1 MNVPDRRA
9 PALGIALLAVGL
21 YFLLKQQ
28 LHFRGPGPILLLI
41 GTILLAASAMR
52 GFRGPI
58 VPAGVL
64 IGLGTGF
71 LLRDPLAAWM
81 PGWAVLIFFLGAGLL
96 LAAGIERYAARDRR
110 PAPVVPG
117 TILIAIAL
125 VAAVA
130 QNLSIPEN
138 LQDAAWRLWPWALIA
153 AGAVLV
159 VQAFRARKR
168 S

>member
-1 MNVPDRRA
+1 MSVPDRRG
-9 PALGIALLAVGL
+9 PALGVALLAVGL

-28 LHFRGPGPILLLI
+28 LHFRGAGPILLLI
-41 GTILLAASAMR
+41 GTILLTVSALR

-58 VPAGVL
+58 VPAAVL

-71 LLRDPLAAWM
+71 LLRDPLAPWM
-81 PGWAVLIFFLGAGLL
+81 PGWAVLLFFLGSGLL
-96 LAAGIERYAARDRR
+96 LAAAIERYAARERR
-110 PAPVVPG
+110 PATVVPG

-138 LQDAAWRLWPWALIA
+138 LQDAAWRLWPWALVV

-159 VQAFRARKR
+159 VQAFRARRK

>member
-1 MNVPDRRA
+1 MSVPDRRA
-9 PALGIALLAVGL
+9 PALGVALVAVGL
-21 YFLLKQQ
+21 FFLLKQQ
-28 LHFRGPGPILLLI
+28 LHFRGAGPILLLI
-41 GTILLAASAMR
+41 GTILLTASALR

-71 LLRDPLAAWM
+71 LLRDPLAPWM
-81 PGWAVLIFFLGAGLL
+81 PGWAVLIFFLGTGLL
-96 LAAGIERYAARDRR
+96 LAAAIQRYAARDRR

-117 TILIAIAL
+117 TILVAIAL

-138 LQDAAWRLWPWALIA
+138 LQDAAWRLWPWALVV
-153 AGAVLV
+153 AGVVLV

>member
-1 MNVPDRRA
+1 MSVPDRRG
-9 PALGIALLAVGL
+9 PALGVALLAVGL

-28 LHFRGPGPILLLI
+28 LHFRGAGPILLLI
-41 GTILLAASAMR
+41 GTIFLTISAMR

-71 LLRDPLAAWM
+71 LLRDPLAPWM
-81 PGWAVLIFFLGAGLL
+81 PGWATLIFFLGMGLL
-96 LAAGIERYAARDRR
+96 LAAGIDRFAARERR
-110 PAPVVPG
+110 PATVVPG
-117 TILIAIAL
+117 TILIGIAL

-153 AGAVLV
+153 AGAILV
-159 VQAFRARKR
+159 VQAVR
-168 S
+168 SRRSS